1 MTLFSSIDRGLHRL
15 YRLCGFLAAIF
26 LVTLGLLVLASIVS
40 RLFGVYLP
48 GVAEYSGY
56 AMAAASFLA
65 LAYTFGEGGHIRV
78 ELVLSRLAP
87 GPRRVF
93 ELWCLGVASAVAV
106 YLAWFMVRLAWI
118 SWRFEERSEGSDAIL
133 IWVPQAPVALG
144 AVLFAICLVH
154 ALVHRVHGQQPSPT
168 APAGSEMG

>member
-1 MTLFSSIDRGLHRL
+1 MTVRSSIDRGLSWL

-26 LVTLGLLVLASIVS
+26 LVTLGLLVMASIIS

-87 GPRRVF
+87 GSRRVF
-93 ELWCLGVASAVAV
+93 ELWCVCVASVVGV
-106 YLAWFMVRLAWI
+106 YLAWYMVRLAWT

-133 IWVPQAPVALG
+133 IWMPQVPVALG
-144 AVLFAICLVH
+144 AVLFALCLVH
-154 ALVHRVHGQQPSPT
+154 ALVNRVFGPYP
-168 APAGSEMG
+168 APPAAAKSDLG

>member
-1 MTLFSSIDRGLHRL
+1 VILLSSIDRGLYRL

-93 ELWCLGVASAVAV
+93 ELWCLGVASAVGV
-106 YLAWFMVRLAWI
+106 YLAWFMVRLAWT

-133 IWVPQAPVALG
+133 IWMPQAPVALG

-154 ALVHRVHGQQPSPT
+154 ALLHRVYGPHP
-168 APAGSEMG
+168 APAKSDLD